1 MADRNKRKVSLNY
14 KNYLEE
20 ADAFNSYLNDV
31 VAHTSRYNM
40 LMKKV
45 KDTIFQ
51 LFSSVYIFDIYID

>member
-1 MADRNKRKVSLNY
+1 MADKNKRKVSLNY

-40 LMKKV
+40 LMNKDA
-45 KDTIFQ
+45 DTIFQ
-51 LFSSVYIFDIYID
+51 LFSSM